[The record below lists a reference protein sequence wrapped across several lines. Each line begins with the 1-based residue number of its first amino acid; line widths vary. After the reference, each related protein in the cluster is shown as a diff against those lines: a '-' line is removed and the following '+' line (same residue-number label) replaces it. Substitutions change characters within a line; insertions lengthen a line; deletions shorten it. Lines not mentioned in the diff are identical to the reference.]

1 MRKVE
6 ADLYSKV
13 AEYFKALS
21 HPTRIKIIELL
32 SKREMCVCQMMQA
45 LNLDQSHV
53 SRHLMV
59 LRANKMVK
67 TRREGTI
74 IYYSLTDEN
83 IINIIDEVKNIFLV
97 TK

>member
-1 MRKVE
+1 ME
-6 ADLYSKV
+6 ADVYTEA

-32 SKREMCVCQMMQA
+32 SKKEMCVCQMMAA

-74 IYYSLTDEN
+74 IYYSLTDKN
-83 IINIIDEVKNIFLV
+83 ITNIIDEVKNVFSV
-97 TK
+97 KK

>member
-1 MRKVE
+1 ME

-32 SKREMCVCQMMQA
+32 SKREMCVCQMMAA

>member
-32 SKREMCVCQMMQA
+32 SKREMCVCQMMAA

>member
-1 MRKVE
+1 ME
-6 ADLYSKV
+6 ADVYNKA

-32 SKREMCVCQMMQA
+32 SKKEMCVCQMMAA

-83 IINIIDEVKNIFLV
+83 IIHIIEEVKNIFLV

>member
-1 MRKVE
+1 ME

>member
-1 MRKVE
+1 ME

-21 HPTRIKIIELL
+21 HSTRIKIIELL
-32 SKREMCVCQMMQA
+32 SKKEMCVCQMMAA

-67 TRREGTI
+67 TKREGTI

-83 IINIIDEVKNIFLV
+83 IINIIDEVKNIFLG

>member
-1 MRKVE
+1 
-6 ADLYSKV
+6 
-13 AEYFKALS
+13 
-21 HPTRIKIIELL
+21 
-32 SKREMCVCQMMQA
+32 MMAA

-59 LRANKMVK
+59 LRANEMVK

-74 IYYSLTDEN
+74 IFYSLTDEN
-83 IINIIDEVKNIFLV
+83 IINIIEEVKNIFLV